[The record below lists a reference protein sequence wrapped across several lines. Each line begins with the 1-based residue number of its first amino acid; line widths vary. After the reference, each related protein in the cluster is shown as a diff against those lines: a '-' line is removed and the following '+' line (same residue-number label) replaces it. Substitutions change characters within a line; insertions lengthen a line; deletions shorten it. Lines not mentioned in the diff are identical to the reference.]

1 VRARLKLD
9 YIPRFH
15 ECWEEIFRILAKY
28 PSLRK
33 DLENAINAKTE
44 THSIQRTLQWL
55 KAFENRYLKINTAF
69 LTVESHD
76 IALCDAADTLASRTQ
91 RAFQEEIG
99 QLKHQQ
105 QRSANYRQH
114 AGVALVKTICKGMEV
129 NPPNIPEPEKLDQM
143 SVVSA
148 VARLVDPKWWRRKAR
163 TLQARKLEAASRYLG
178 AVCKRRG
185 GYCSDASLRR
195 HTAQKHR
202 NRELLEK
209 LEAINDQ
216 GQRYTL
222 AELSDLGVSNPVIR
236 RSELMT
242 RIRGTD
248 EYAQYITDYVQ
259 DVRYAGFAGAKTG
272 YVPVFITHTCPS
284 AFHSHN
290 RSGSEYDKWNRTT
303 PREAQQYLSSIWAK
317 VRSNWQRENIP
328 SFGFRVA
335 EPHHDGCPHWHLL
348 LWFPKDKTD
357 QALTIYRSYALA
369 DFPNELGAQ
378 ERRFT
383 AKRDELARGATN
395 YIAKYIS
402 KNVDGLNADG
412 EAWSLDVVK
421 TAVRTEAWARTW
433 GIRQFQSIGLP
444 SVTVYRECRRL
455 SDEQITEQLQ
465 HMPDA
470 DIKNTIRAIRD
481 AANKGDWCAYIKAM
495 GGVAIP
501 RDQQPLRA
509 YMLIKLKETGEAAL
523 NQYGETVEQLKGILA
538 WNAVPVITRIY
549 EWVIQPIKTNEDE
562 SFYQE
567 AHAPPLDLCQ

>member
-1 VRARLKLD
+1 MRARLKLD
-9 YIPRFH
+9 YVPRFH

-28 PSLRK
+28 PSLRN
-33 DLENAINAKTE
+33 DLESAINAKTG

-69 LTVESHD
+69 LTVESQD
-76 IALCDAADTLASRTQ
+76 IALCDAADKLASRSQ

-129 NPPNIPEPEKLDQM
+129 NPPNIPEPEKIDQM

-148 VARLVDPKWWRRKAR
+148 VARLIDPKWWRRKAR

-185 GYCSDASLRR
+185 GYCSDTTLRR

-236 RSELMT
+236 RNELMT
-242 RIRGTD
+242 RIRGTE
-248 EYAQYITDYVQ
+248 EYANQ
-259 DVRYAGFAGAKTG
+259 DTGFE
-272 YVPVFITHTCPS
+272 PVFITQTCPS
-284 AFHSHN
+284 AYHSHN
-290 RSGSEYDKWNRTT
+290 RSGNEYDNWNRTT
-303 PREAQQYLSSIWAK
+303 PREAQQYLSGTWAK
-317 VRSNWQRENIP
+317 VRASWKKENIP
-328 SFGFRVA
+328 CFGFRVA

-348 LWFPKDKTD
+348 LWFPKDCID
-357 QALTIYRSYALA
+357 NALTIYRNYALA
-369 DFPNELGAQ
+369 DFPNEPGAQ

-383 AKRDELARGATN
+383 AKRDELAKGATN

-402 KNVDGLNADG
+402 KNVDGLNTDG

-455 SDEQITEQLQ
+455 SDEQIAEQL
-465 HMPDA
+465 HRIPDA
-470 DIKNTIRAIRD
+470 EIKTQIQGIRD
-481 AANKGDWCAYIKAM
+481 AANKGDWCAYIQAM

-501 RDQQPLRA
+501 RDEQPLRA
-509 YMLIKLKETGEAAL
+509 YMLLKLKETGEAAL
-523 NQYGETVEQLKGILA
+523 NQYGETIEQLKGVIA

-549 EWVIQPIKTNEDE
+549 EWVIQPIKTNDDE